1 MPCHVSLNR
10 TCIILVVHHAMIMW
24 WLFTMLFV
32 SFRCCFLVPIM
43 SRLWGSV
50 RLRPF
55 VFFMDSFFFLAGS
68 QARWPYP
75 RNNFYL
81 CLLVARSIA
90 MLRYLPLAIS
100 CLPHCHVKPLTHLVL
115 ANRCLDMLPLCSA
128 PLIALLVAG
137 EDWSLFHVGTWRCCS
152 LLEHVYLLGY
162 HNISYLINAS
172 VYLVKGV
179 RLGLMPGVLF
189 HSCRPSFHHISVM
202 FPDFAFLTRLGY
214 NGNPLTVRLE

>member
-1 MPCHVSLNR
+1 MS
-10 TCIILVVHHAMIMW
+10 MW
-24 WLFTMLFV
+24 WLFTRLFAL
-32 SFRCCFLVPIM
+32 FRCCFFGLVPIT
-43 SRLWGSV
+43 SCLWGPV

-55 VFFMDSFFFLAGS
+55 VFFMDSFFFLAGF
-68 QARWPYP
+68 QARWSYP
-75 RNNFYL
+75 RNHYYL
-81 CLLVARSIA
+81 CYASLLALLPCQCYDAYHLLVS
-90 MLRYLPLAIS
+90 LPN
-100 CLPHCHVKPLTHLVL
+100 CHVKPLSHHVL
-115 ANRCLDMLPLCSA
+115 ANRWLAMLPLCSA

-137 EDWSLFHVGTWRCCS
+137 EDWSLFLVGTWRCCS

-172 VYLVKGV
+172 IYLVKGG

-189 HSCRPSFHHISVM
+189 HSCRPSFRHIGVM